1 MVQSRAELFNMFN
14 LHYFNSVDEVLG
26 DSGFGLF
33 TGTTPGRILQFGPR
47 FVF

>member
-26 DSGFGLF
+26 DSAFGLF